1 MNECFEYCRSVSSD
15 AGGGERACGEQ
26 MSVGSMA
33 AGSAR
38 SNERHLELVALDES
52 SGADLFWLK

>member
-1 MNECFEYCRSVSSD
+1 MNECFEYCRSVSAD

-26 MSVGSMA
+26 MSVGRMA

-38 SNERHLELVALDES
+38 SNGRHLELVALDES
-52 SGADLFWLK
+52 SGAELFWLK